1 MIFLLWSLALGHFPS
16 RCYRNPPSANLSP
29 MSDPYFQSLFADRI
43 GGANY
48 GKGTAIYKFEKIKRA
63 KRKALADH
71 PERKLLDFGIGE
83 NDAMAPE
90 VVRRRMA
97 EEINKPENRGYADNG
112 IPAFREAV
120 ARFMQREFNVALDP
134 PTEIS
139 PCIGSKNA
147 LAMLPACFINPGDI
161 TLMTVPGYPIAGT
174 HTAYYGGVVYKLP
187 LTAEND
193 FLPDLDGIPADIRAK
208 AKLLV
213 LCYPNSPTGR
223 TAPPEFYERAIAF
236 AKKHDIVIIQ
246 DAAHGV
252 LSYDR
257 KPNSFLAIP
266 GARDVGV
273 EVHSMSKAFDM
284 IGWRIGWVCGNE
296 RIVSAYGNVKDNF
309 DSGQF
314 IAIQKAAIA
323 GLDDPEIPN
332 RTRTKYKRRLEKLV
346 ATLGRCG
353 FKCKMPGGTYFL
365 YAPSPKAF
373 ANGKARRRP
382 HRFRK
387 RRSRQPIPDH
397 RAIDLHRPLGRRR
410 PLPPL
415 QRHLRSRRRKS
426 RRRPHGRNRS
436 AAQEHS
442 AGVLERDPLSPFS
455 SVLSRWP
462 NNPRH
467 APSWQILS
475 RVLGRTEVLFP
486 DFSGNACTLSPA
498 PLYWRSPG
506 APEFTSQWVD
516 GAASRPARARFAVDE
531 EDGSNALYSN
541 VCSLS
546 CFLRLSAL
554 YRLIRPNIY
563 LKPGPYRAAFPSPPA
578 WMAQANQRHRP
589 APATALWFMTMLL
602 TRWPS
607 THSSRA

>member
-1 MIFLLWSLALGHFPS
+1 MTNDQVRMTNTSLIWSLELGHWSFFCRLLSNSPS
-16 RCYRNPPSANLSP
+16 VNLFL
-29 MSDPYFQSLFADRI
+29 MCDPYFQSLFADRI

-63 KRKALADH
+63 KRKAPADY

-90 VVRRRMA
+90 PVRRRMA

-120 ARFMQREFNVALDP
+120 ARLMQREFNVPLDP
-134 PTEIS
+134 STEIC

-174 HTAYYGGVVYKLP
+174 HTGYYGGVVYKLP

-193 FLPDLDGIPADIRAK
+193 FLPDLDSIPADIRAK

-223 TAPPEFYERAIAF
+223 TAPPEFYEKAIAF
-236 AKKHDIVIIQ
+236 AKKHEIVIIQ

-257 KPNSFLAIP
+257 KPNSSLEMP

-284 IGWRIGWVCGNE
+284 IGWRIGWVCGHE

-323 GLDDPEIPN
+323 GLDDPEIP
-332 RTRTKYKRRLEKLV
+332 RHTRTKYKRRLEKLV
-346 ATLGRCG
+346 ATLKRSG

-365 YAPSPKAF
+365 YAPSPRGF
-373 ANGKARRRP
+373 AGGGPGGTSIN
-382 HRFRK
+382 F
-387 RRSRQPIPDH
+387 
-397 RAIDLHRPLGRRR
+397 
-410 PLPPL
+410 
-415 QRHLRSRRRKS
+415 
-426 RRRPHGRNRS
+426 
-436 AAQEHS
+436 E
-442 AGVLERDPLSPFS
+442 
-455 SVLSRWP
+455 
-462 NNPRH
+462 
-467 APSWQILS
+467 
-475 RVLGRTEVLFP
+475 
-486 DFSGNACTLSPA
+486 NA
-498 PLYWRSPG
+498 
-506 APEFTSQWVD
+506 E
-516 GAASRPARARFAVDE
+516 AASQYLITEQSICTVPWDDA
-531 EDGSNALYSN
+531 GP
-541 VCSLS
+541 
-546 CFLRLSAL
+546 FLRFSATYEAADERAEDAL
-554 YRLIRPNIY
+554 MAETEQRLKNIQ
-563 LKPGPYRAAFPSPPA
+563 PVF
-578 WMAQANQRHRP
+578 
-589 APATALWFMTMLL
+589 
-602 TRWPS
+602 
-607 THSSRA
+607 